1 MIFLEG
7 VIKNKLS
14 DKIYIFSDIIVMT
27 PPSKIN
33 LNKTKTVLTVT
44 FDDID
49 YHLSSEYLRVYSPSA
64 EVVGH
69 GPGQETLQVDKEG
82 VTITNIQPTGNYAV
96 VLFFSDGHDTG
107 IYSWSHLHNLAINQ
121 VNLWQDYLRKLKEN
135 GHKHTQ
141 L

>member
-1 MIFLEG
+1 
-7 VIKNKLS
+7 
-14 DKIYIFSDIIVMT
+14 MT

-33 LNKTKTVLTVT
+33 LNKAKTVLTVT

-49 YHLSSEYLRVYSPSA
+49 YELTSEFLRVYSPSA

-82 VTITNIQPTGNYAV
+82 VIITNIQPTGNYAI

-107 IYSWSHLHNLAINQ
+107 IYSWSHLKNLAVNQ
-121 VNLWQDYLRKLKEN
+121 NELWLSYLDKLRKA
-135 GHKHTQ
+135 GHSHSEH
-141 L
+141 

>member
-1 MIFLEG
+1 
-7 VIKNKLS
+7 
-14 DKIYIFSDIIVMT
+14 MT

-33 LNKTKTVLTVT
+33 LNKAKTVLTVT

-49 YHLSSEYLRVYSPSA
+49 YELSSEFLRVYSPSA

-69 GPGQETLQVDKEG
+69 GPGQETLQVGKEN
-82 VTITNIQPTGNYAV
+82 VTITNIQPTGNYAI

-107 IYSWSHLHNLAINQ
+107 IYSWSHLNKLATNQ
-121 VNLWQDYLRKLKEN
+121 DELWKNYLQKLKDI
-135 GHKHTQ
+135 GHNRTI

>member
-1 MIFLEG
+1 
-7 VIKNKLS
+7 
-14 DKIYIFSDIIVMT
+14 MT

-49 YHLSSEYLRVYSPSA
+49 YELSSEYLRVYSPSA

-69 GPGQETLQVDKEG
+69 GPGQETLQVGKEG
-82 VTITNIQPTGNYAV
+82 VTITNIQPTGNYAI

-107 IYSWSHLHNLAINQ
+107 IYSWSHLHNLALNYHE
-121 VNLWQDYLRKLKEN
+121 LWASYLNKLKVA
-135 GHKHTQ
+135 GHTRFSE
-141 L
+141 

>member
-1 MIFLEG
+1 
-7 VIKNKLS
+7 
-14 DKIYIFSDIIVMT
+14 MT

-33 LNKTKTVLTVT
+33 LNKAKTVLTVT

-49 YHLSSEYLRVYSPSA
+49 YALSAEYLRVYSPSA

-69 GPGQETLQVDKEG
+69 GPGQETLQVGKEN

-121 VNLWQDYLRKLKEN
+121 KELWGSYLDKLREA
-135 GHKHTQ
+135 GHNHSQ
-141 L
+141 H